1 MVVLDT
7 NIVIDALHGNKTVI
21 DEINTFVGDGKLAI
35 TAINRYELLRGLIP
49 GEEEEKARLQEFL
62 SSLVIHALG
71 EKEINYSTE
80 IYWKLKERGKLINEL
95 DIIIAGISLANNE
108 MLLTNDKDFRSI
120 KSSSHNWDS
129 QIILL
134 K

>member
-7 NIVIDALHGNKTVI
+7 NIVIDALHGNNAVI
-21 DEINTFVGDGKLAI
+21 DEINTYVGDGKLSI
-35 TAINRYELLRGLIP
+35 TVINKYELLRGLSTLQD
-49 GEEEEKARLQEFL
+49 EERARLHEFL

-71 EKEINYSTE
+71 EKEISYSTE
-80 IYWKLKERGKLINEL
+80 IYWKLKELGKLINEL
-95 DIIIAGISLANNE
+95 DIIIAGISLSNGE
-108 MLLTNDKDFRSI
+108 RLLTNDQDFRFI
-120 KSSSHNWDS
+120 KSSSPNWDS